1 MMKKTVGSVGAQIM
15 SIGLGLTLTM
25 SWLQAAPVQSYET
38 GYANI
43 AKLSTDLCRALEPKQ
58 SQNLLPVPVL
68 LELPTPYVQPSKHF
82 TGSNMVSAVFIS
94 EGFIKFMNHLSH
106 AMAIEVQQGGYLKKY
121 LGAVAAAESDTSLR
135 TVANQQTWSFDTMN
149 HQVSLFNQM
158 AGCLV
163 AIDMAHHY
171 LGHYQKHAAKL
182 GENNMIPI
190 NSVITPE
197 EWRKAVMRGAH
208 NGLQCGLGV
217 DGLKQLFD
225 SIASMPVRPAWAAY
239 IMPAN
244 ANVAKIKKDLD
255 RLDEYFFAGRK
266 FLD

>member
-1 MMKKTVGSVGAQIM
+1 MKKTVGVCARTICTL
-15 SIGLGLTLTM
+15 LGLTVATAW
-25 SWLQAAPVQSYET
+25 SQAAPVATYET

-68 LELPTPYVQPSKHF
+68 LELSTPYVQPSKHF

-94 EGFIKFMNHLSH
+94 EGFINFMNHLSH
-106 AMAIEVQQGGYLKKY
+106 AMAIEAQQGGYLKQY
-121 LGAVAAAESDTSLR
+121 LGQLSVEEANTSLR
-135 TVANQQTWSFDTMN
+135 SVANQQTWSFDTMN
-149 HQVSLFNQM
+149 QQVSLFNQM

-171 LGHYQKHAAKL
+171 LGYYQKYSSQL
-182 GENNMIPI
+182 GENNMTPI
-190 NSVITPE
+190 NSVVTPE

-225 SIASMPVRPAWAAY
+225 SIASMPVRPAWASY
-239 IMPAN
+239 IMPKN